1 MHRLTPVMTV
11 LLAGALGG
19 CRTMIPATDTTPP
32 RLELT
37 ITGPG
42 IGRQRMTNPPRA
54 GWTGS
59 GGAQLFDLTQRAQ
72 YRFSLVISDSG
83 GVARAHL
90 RMPASFTVS
99 DLSPAGVTNTTDALL
114 RSLTLLGNR
123 DDPRTG
129 LVIDGTFVPTEGS
142 LSFEFQAEAADYGG
156 TSGGGPNRAF
166 LNVTASVGM
175 PVP

>member
-1 MHRLTPVMTV
+1 MPRLMPVVTA
-11 LLAGALGG
+11 LLAVTLGG

-32 RLELT
+32 RVELT

-42 IGRQRMTNPPRA
+42 IGRQVMTNPPRSE
-54 GWTGS
+54 WTGS
-59 GGAQLFDLTQRAQ
+59 GGAQLFELQPRA
-72 YRFSLVISDSG
+72 RFNFTLAVSDSG

-90 RMPASFTVS
+90 RMPATFTVS
-99 DLSPAGVTNTTDALL
+99 DLSPAGVTNTADALS

-129 LVIDGTFVPTEGS
+129 LVIGGTLETPAAGG
-142 LSFEFQAEAADYGG
+142 LSFEFQAEGDDFGG
-156 TSGGGPNRAF
+156 TSGGRNQAF
-166 LNVTASVGM
+166 LSVNAAVGL